1 MAKKAGVISKEQFD
15 KLDKMRVIRNEVAHE
30 CRLWKG
36 LSPNDEILIYGDCR
50 EVIQFLKDTT

>member
-36 LSPNDEILIYGDCR
+36 LSPNDEIIDLW
-50 EVIQFLKDTT
+50 